1 MVLTGEQTELLRNN
15 ACAAIM
21 GALALATAKTTGM
34 DPRPLLLAVA
44 VTSSYGFATPLG
56 YQTNLMVYGPGG
68 YKFSDYLRI
77 GIPLDIICWTM
88 TIIIVPLVWSLDAPL
103 PLVLPLTP

>member
-1 MVLTGEQTELLRNN
+1 MLAVVVVLTGVLTELLSNN

-21 GALALATAKTTGM
+21 GALALATAKKTGI

-88 TIIIVPLVWSLDAPL
+88 TILIVPLVWKL
-103 PLVLPLTP
+103 